1 VEVASIDQRDVYVKP
16 GEVQGGLDP
25 AEPAADHDDIAATSA
40 TTVPALHECQETMNA
55 AGLNW

>member
-25 AEPAADHDDIAATSA
+25 AEPAADHDDVAAISA
-40 TTVPALHECQETMNA
+40 TTVLALHEFQGTIYA
-55 AGLNW
+55 A